1 MARYLFSASYTTDGV
16 RGLMKEGGS
25 ARREAVRQGV
35 EAAGGRLEGFYYTFG
50 KEDVIVIAEVP
61 DNVTAAALSLTI
73 SATGSVGIRT
83 TVLLTPEEIDEA
95 TKKSV
100 SYRPPGG

>member
-16 RGLMKEGGS
+16 RGLLKEGGS
-25 ARREAVRQGV
+25 SRREAVRQGI
-35 EAAGGRLEGFYYTFG
+35 EAQGGRLEGFYYTFG
-50 KEDVIVIAEVP
+50 KDDVIVIAEVP
-61 DNVTAAALSLTI
+61 DNVTAAALSLAI
-73 SATGSVGIRT
+73 SASGSVGIRT

-100 SYRPPGG
+100 NYRPPGG